1 MRPFTI
7 AGLDHVVLR
16 VADLAASLNFYVEV
30 LGCQLERELP
40 DLGLYQLRAG
50 RQLIDL
56 VTIGSELGGK
66 TPVQVDGRN
75 QDHFCLTLEGFDE
88 PSLRQWLNQQGV
100 DASEAA
106 ERYGAEGYGLSV
118 YIKDPDNNT
127 VELKASVGIPLS

>member
-1 MRPFTI
+1 MRPFHI
-7 AGLDHVVLR
+7 AGLDHIVLR
-16 VADLAASLNFYVEV
+16 VADLKASLQFYVDV

-56 VTIGSELGGK
+56 VTIGSRLGGEAE
-66 TPVQVDGRN
+66 VSADGRN
-75 QDHFCLTLEGFDE
+75 QDHFCLTIEEFDE
-88 PSLRQWLNQQGV
+88 ASLRDWLSSHGV
-100 DASEAA
+100 NASEAA

-118 YIKDPDNNT
+118 YIQDPDNNT